1 MFTVIAIKYCIEGSI
16 RKSLSRLRDN
26 VQVSFTI
33 FVQIHEGA
41 SVTI

>member
-1 MFTVIAIKYCIEGSI
+1 MVFISKIPVESQWVGEQQ
-16 RKSLSRLRDN
+16 LRDN